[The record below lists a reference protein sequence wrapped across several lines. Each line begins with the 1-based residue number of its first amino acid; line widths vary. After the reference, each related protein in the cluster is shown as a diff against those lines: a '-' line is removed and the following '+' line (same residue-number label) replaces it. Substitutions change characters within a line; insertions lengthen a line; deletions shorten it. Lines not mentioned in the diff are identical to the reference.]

1 MTDAIN
7 DGAAAKARTPKRLR
21 RPCMRGRSCLTLAAA
36 VLPVT
41 SCMSISPSSESRLP
55 DGPLSKAEIERCLEA
70 PHKVGANMVL
80 PVPRPGYVFKPGYNF
95 SVRQSDG
102 SYGFGHQQASNG
114 RLTIRY
120 PAQHSSFS
128 LDVVR
133 RNGVVY
139 FGKDATSCR

>member
-1 MTDAIN
+1 
-7 DGAAAKARTPKRLR
+7 
-21 RPCMRGRSCLTLAAA
+21 MRGRTCLTLAAA
-36 VLPVT
+36 VLPLG
-41 SCMSISPSSESRLP
+41 SCASLDSVSGSRQP
-55 DGPLSKAEIERCLEA
+55 DGPLSKAEIERCLEV

-95 SVRQSDG
+95 SVRQPDG

-114 RLTIRY
+114 RVTIRY
-120 PAQHSSFS
+120 PAQHSTID

-139 FGKDATSCR
+139 FGKDPTNCP